1 MTAKTTSKKVLVM
14 TPTFERISKATIVS
28 TFVSALLMGVSFNA
42 LAQDINGVWRT
53 ELTDEGYLEVNI
65 EACDTNL
72 LCGTILRARDTQG
85 NEQPYEHTGK
95 RMIWDMVASGPTN
108 WGDGKI
114 WDPRND
120 RTVNSRLELSGDTL
134 LVSGCVFRLCQT
146 QTWQCQL

>member
-1 MTAKTTSKKVLVM
+1 M

-28 TFVSALLMGVSFNA
+28 TFVSALLMGASLSA
-42 LAQDINGVWRT
+42 QAQDINGLWRT
-53 ELTDEGYLEVNI
+53 ELTEQGYLEVSI
-65 EACDTNL
+65 EACETNM
-72 LCGTILRARDTQG
+72 LCGTILRARDPEG

-95 RMIWDMVASGPTN
+95 RMIWGMVASGPTN

-134 LVSGCVFRLCQT
+134 LVTGCMFRICQT
-146 QTWQCQL
+146 QNWQRQL

>member
-1 MTAKTTSKKVLVM
+1 M
-14 TPTFERISKATIVS
+14 TPAFERISKATIVS

-72 LCGTILRARDTQG
+72 LCGTILRARDPQG

-95 RMIWDMVASGPTN
+95 RMIWDMVASGPTT
-108 WGDGKI
+108 WEDGEI
-114 WDPRND
+114 WDPRRD
-120 RTVNSRLELSGDTL
+120 RNFNSRMELSGDTL
-134 LVSGCVFRLCQT
+134 LVSGCVFRICQT
-146 QTWQCQL
+146 QTWQRQL